1 MSFADIRIVAV
12 ALILAVTYGTFL
24 FLNANAGQVE
34 YTTDEINTTQYDTP
48 DSGSFFSSLRSITT
62 LQEDNPE
69 IFFIN
74 TILFGVISFLLVFV
88 GLRFL
93 RGTG

>member
-1 MSFADIRIVAV
+1 MAEVDVRIVAIAV
-12 ALILAVTYGTFL
+12 LMFVTYGTFL
-24 FLNANAGQVE
+24 YLNANADQEEVE
-34 YTTDEINTTQYDTP
+34 SGSVNATQFDTP
-48 DSGSFFSSLRSITT
+48 DSGGFFST
-62 LQEDNPE
+62 LAEIGQMNTEYPE

-74 TILFGVISFLLVFV
+74 TMLFGTVAFLLVFV